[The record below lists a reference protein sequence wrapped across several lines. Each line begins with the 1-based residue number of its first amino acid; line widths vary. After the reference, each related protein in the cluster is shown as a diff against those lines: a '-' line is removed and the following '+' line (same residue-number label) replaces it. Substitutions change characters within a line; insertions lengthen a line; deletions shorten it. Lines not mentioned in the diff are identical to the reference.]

1 MTTNSTMI
9 KVSPKGLRKHALN
22 CIHSQTPFFVWG
34 NPGIGKSRILQ
45 ALVEKMGFHFED
57 IRLSQIESVDLRGLP
72 AKDEKV
78 KLIAVM
84 DENGKPKMDAKG
96 EAVYINEKETTVT
109 WAMPDFLRRAKEQW
123 DKYKKP
129 TAYFFD
135 ELNSGSPATMAAAY
149 QFINDRRI
157 GCFELGSQDVV
168 FAAGNLESDGGV
180 TNSMPL
186 PLANRFR
193 HYLMDVNTEQWLNFA
208 SEAGMHPYVLAYLSI
223 GANGSKLQDFNV
235 DRLLASDEKAFATP
249 RSWEMLSKA
258 LFAAYGEH
266 QAIAAHKTLAE
277 ESEEFNVYEED
288 DKINENDISVIAASC
303 VGSGIAVEFAG
314 FVKEGMDLPKA
325 RDILD
330 GKKLTVAN
338 MKAKTSAQYFIA
350 NDCSHALKEMKTKLE
365 EVKKESGD
373 KTAEYDKVLKSYVKS
388 MENYILFAKE
398 HFARE
403 LFVFGIITV
412 MLKRYKVMPMPN
424 HMDKKVFDL
433 VATEFNAARLKN

>member
-9 KVSPKGLRKHALN
+9 KVSPKALRKHALN
-22 CIHSQTPFFVWG
+22 CIQSQTPYFVWG

-45 ALVEKMGFHFED
+45 ALVERMGFHFED

-72 AKDEKV
+72 AKQERATKV
-78 KLIAVM
+78 EILNSEGKLELV
-84 DENGKPKMDAKG
+84 DG
-96 EAVYINEKETTVT
+96 VETTVA

-129 TAYFFD
+129 TAFFFD

-157 GCFELGSQDVV
+157 GCFELGAKDVV

-223 GANGSKLQDFNV
+223 GSNGGKLQNFNV
-235 DRLLASDEKAFATP
+235 DQLLSSDEKAFATP

-258 LFAAYGEH
+258 LYAAYGDY
-266 QAIAAHKTLAE
+266 QPVVAVKTLAE
-277 ESEEFNVYEED
+277 ESDEFNVYDDD

-325 RDILD
+325 RDILE
-330 GKKLTVAN
+330 GKKLSVN
-338 MKAKTSAQYFIA
+338 IKAKTSAQYFIA

-373 KTAEYDKVLKSYVKS
+373 KSAEYDKVLKSYVKS